1 LNHFG
6 ARNRDKLANYI
17 AELIIEVQCL

>member
-6 ARNRDKLANYI
+6 ARNRDKSANYI
-17 AELIIEVQCL
+17 ADLIIEVQCL